1 MICKRRRQIICDDSD
16 LKLSLNDCLWRT
28 NPCFAKEPKN
38 NGSIAKFVSTAGA
51 LIVKT
56 VWLQWIAFN
65 IFRFEKYWWSRN
77 WVYDFSWLATAG
89 KTSLG
94 KNESGSM
101 VMIALIAGSKT
112 TTRQKDNIGFPFS
125 FPATQVGPKTS
136 ICKHPSLES
145 TYNWIPTKDVCK
157 KKKVGGGFHKSQ
169 SEPQMSSPLTRRH
182 KNCDKSPKQI
192 QRWLSNW
199 MIRKR

>member
-1 MICKRRRQIICDDSD
+1 MLCQRTEKQWLYCKICKRCRCSNSQNSELHLIFLDS
-16 LKLSLNDCLWRT
+16 K
-28 NPCFAKEPKN
+28 
-38 NGSIAKFVSTAGA
+38 SIGEVDTY
-51 LIVKT
+51 L
-56 VWLQWIAFN
+56 
-65 IFRFEKYWWSRN
+65 
-77 WVYDFSWLATAG
+77 VYDFSWLATAG

-136 ICKHPSLES
+136 ICKHTSLES

-192 QRWLSNW
+192 QR
-199 MIRKR
+199 

>member
-56 VWLQWIAFN
+56 VWMQWIAFN
-65 IFRFEKYWWSRN
+65 TFRFEKYWWSRLL
-77 WVYDFSWLATAG
+77 VYDFSWLATAG

-112 TTRQKDNIGFPFS
+112 TTRQKDNIGFPFPS
-125 FPATQVGPKTS
+125 QQHKLVQRLPKVDS
-136 ICKHPSLES
+136 NERCLQE
-145 TYNWIPTKDVCK
+145 
-157 KKKVGGGFHKSQ
+157 KKVGGGFQKSQ

-192 QRWLSNW
+192 QRWL
-199 MIRKR
+199 

>member
-1 MICKRRRQIICDDSD
+1 MASLKAHPESGICNRRRQIIRDDSD
-16 LKLSLNDCLWRT
+16 LKLSLKDCLWKT

-51 LIVKT
+51 QIVKT
-56 VWLQWIAFN
+56 VWMQRIAFN

-125 FPATQVGPKTS
+125 LPATQVGPKTS
-136 ICKHPSLES
+136 KVDSNERCLQEE
-145 TYNWIPTKDVCK
+145 
-157 KKKVGGGFHKSQ
+157 KVGGGFHKSQ

-192 QRWLSNW
+192 QRWL
-199 MIRKR
+199 

>member
-38 NGSIAKFVSTAGA
+38 NGSIAKFVSAAGQNSLNA
-51 LIVKT
+51 VNCINT
-56 VWLQWIAFN
+56 
-65 IFRFEKYWWSRN
+65 FRFEKYWWSRN

-125 FPATQVGPKTS
+125 LPATQVGPKTS
-136 ICKHPSLES
+136 KVDSNERCLQEE
-145 TYNWIPTKDVCK
+145 
-157 KKKVGGGFHKSQ
+157 KVGGGFHKSQ

-182 KNCDKSPKQI
+182 KNCDKSRKQI
-192 QRWLSNW
+192 QRWL
-199 MIRKR
+199 

>member
-1 MICKRRRQIICDDSD
+1 MIYKRRRQIICDDSD

-125 FPATQVGPKTS
+125 FPNTTWSKDFHLQTYLVGIHIQLDS
-136 ICKHPSLES
+136 NERCLQE
-145 TYNWIPTKDVCK
+145 
-157 KKKVGGGFHKSQ
+157 KKVGGGFHKSQ

-192 QRWLSNW
+192 QRWL
-199 MIRKR
+199 

>member
-56 VWLQWIAFN
+56 VWMQWIAFN
-65 IFRFEKYWWSRN
+65 TFIFDKYWWSRN

-112 TTRQKDNIGFPFS
+112 TRRQKDNIGFPFS

-136 ICKHPSLES
+136 KSGFQR
-145 TYNWIPTKDVCK
+145 KMFAR
-157 KKKVGGGFHKSQ
+157 KKVRGGFHKSQ

-192 QRWLSNW
+192 QRWL
-199 MIRKR
+199 